1 MLLKALKSV
10 HTHIYV
16 QWMTRPL
23 NPTHVEKY
31 QRPHAKVKKLRRN
44 RWLIFD
50 ELTELTVFITQHG
63 NPARQM
69 YANKAESLHSTPS
82 HTHTHTPSEC
92 YYFVYC
98 YYYRCCFT
106 LSSLTHCCSQMCL
119 CAFVVVS
126 IFGSPSNLKAG
137 ITTKATINT
146 KQRYNW
152 VILAV
157 STLRWVFATDKVN
170 RWACGSWCVCR
181 FVGCV
186 SVQLKAYNCT
196 LMVTHCESCQP

>member
-1 MLLKALKSV
+1 MNSSYSLIIHHLESKQKQQQQSWPANTLPHQFGLKKGQKALSNASLKYYTALYAIKSV

-63 NPARQM
+63 NPRQM

-98 YYYRCCFT
+98 C
-106 LSSLTHCCSQMCL
+106 
-119 CAFVVVS
+119 
-126 IFGSPSNLKAG
+126 
-137 ITTKATINT
+137 
-146 KQRYNW
+146 
-152 VILAV
+152 
-157 STLRWVFATDKVN
+157 
-170 RWACGSWCVCR
+170 
-181 FVGCV
+181 
-186 SVQLKAYNCT
+186 
-196 LMVTHCESCQP
+196 